1 MAGGRPAT
9 PLALKLLANNP
20 SKENLKQLQEETPDY
35 VKIEPGETITPPAWM
50 NENAQ
55 KWYVEIAEKM
65 AGMEVLTQM
74 DDLALEL
81 LITKYQHYREC
92 YEFIERN
99 GYSYETEDK
108 EGNVKSNIY
117 PEVGILDAA
126 FTRVV
131 ALLTQFGWTP
141 ASRMKVKL
149 PGKKKDPIADMAR
162 RPGRK

>member
-1 MAGGRPAT
+1 MAGRPST
-9 PLALKLLANNP
+9 PLELKLLANNP
-20 SKENLKQLQEETPDY
+20 RKENLKEIQETTPEY
-35 VKIEPGETITPPAWM
+35 TKISRNDEIVPPEWM
-50 NENAQ
+50 NETAQ
-55 KWYVEIAEKM
+55 KYYVEIAERM

-81 LITKYQHYREC
+81 LVTKYQHYREC

-126 FTRVV
+126 FNRVV
-131 ALLTQFGWTP
+131 MLLTQFGWTP
-141 ASRMKVKL
+141 ASRTKVKL
-149 PGKKKDPIADMAR
+149 PTKKKDPIADMKR
-162 RPGRK
+162 RSGR

>member
-1 MAGGRPAT
+1 MAGRPGT
-9 PLALKLLANNP
+9 PLELKLLANNP
-20 SKENLKQLQEETPDY
+20 RKENLKAIQEETPDY
-35 VKIEPGETITPPAWM
+35 VKIERDAEIIPPEWM
-50 NENAQ
+50 NETAKRYYVDIAQ
-55 KWYVEIAEKM
+55 RM

-81 LITKYQHYREC
+81 LVTKYQHYREC

-126 FTRVV
+126 FNRVV
-131 ALLTQFGWTP
+131 MLLTQFGWTP
-141 ASRMKVKL
+141 ASRTKVKL
-149 PGKKKDPIADMAR
+149 PTKKKDPVKDMMR
-162 RPGRK
+162 RSGR

>member
-1 MAGGRPAT
+1 MAGRPNT

-20 SKENLKQLQEETPDY
+20 SKENLKELQEETPDY
-35 VKIEPGETITPPAWM
+35 IKVEVGSVITPPDWM
-50 NENAQ
+50 NDNAK
-55 KWYVEIAEKM
+55 KWYVEIAERM

-117 PEVGILDAA
+117 PEVGILDNA

-131 ALLTQFGWTP
+131 SLLTQFGWTP
-141 ASRMKVKL
+141 ASRTKVKL
-149 PGKKKDPIADMAR
+149 PTKKKDPIADMKR
-162 RPGRK
+162 KSGR

>member
-1 MAGGRPAT
+1 MSAGRPAT

-20 SKENLKQLQEETPDY
+20 SKENLKEIQEETPDY
-35 VKIEPGETITPPAWM
+35 DKVEIGAPIVPPDWM
-50 NENAQ
+50 NANAQ
-55 KWYVEIAEKM
+55 KWYVEIAERM
-65 AGMEVLTQM
+65 AGMEVLTRM

-81 LITKYQHYREC
+81 LVTKYQHYREC

-131 ALLTQFGWTP
+131 SLLTQFGWTP
-141 ASRMKVKL
+141 ASRTKVKVHT
-149 PGKKKDPIADMAR
+149 KKTDPIADMKR
-162 RPGRK
+162 RAGR